1 MLDWQ
6 QKLKKLIGKEK
17 IMSSQKLGKGLS
29 AIFGENV
36 DNILEDIQQGKVEGV
51 SDTTLIDV
59 KKIKPNPYQPRK
71 EFDKGALE
79 ELAQSIATHGVFT
92 PILVKEAIKGYEL
105 VAGERRLRASKLAGL
120 KEIPAIIVEFN
131 DQQMMEISLLE
142 NIQREDLNVIEE
154 ALALA
159 NLIEKLGYTQE
170 QLAKQIGKSREY
182 VTNTLR
188 LLKLPEKVQQ
198 YVVNKKLTMGH
209 ARALLALED
218 KEDILLVAKQTINE
232 KLSVRAVEKLV
243 KDVKNPYVNK
253 KKKEDKIT
261 AYEGVIKLIQE
272 KLQTKV
278 VVDDTQ
284 INIKYQGV
292 EDLNRI
298 LEILGLLE
306 EEE

>member
-1 MLDWQ
+1 
-6 QKLKKLIGKEK
+6 
-17 IMSSQKLGKGLS
+17 MSNQKLGKGLS

-36 DNILEDIQQGKVEGV
+36 DDILEDIQQGKVEGV

-71 EFDKGALE
+71 EFDKAALE
-79 ELAQSIATHGVFT
+79 ELSQSIATHGVFT
-92 PILVKEAIKGYEL
+92 PILVKEAVKGYEL

-120 KEIPAIIVEFN
+120 KEIPAIVVEFN

-154 ALALA
+154 AIALS

-188 LLKLPEKVQQ
+188 LLKLPDKVQQ

-209 ARALLALED
+209 ARALLALDD
-218 KEDILLVAKQTINE
+218 KEDILLVAKQAINE

-243 KDVKNPYVNK
+243 KDAKNPYVNK
-253 KKKEDKIT
+253 KKKEDKT
-261 AYEGVIKLIQE
+261 SAYDGVVKVMQE

-292 EDLNRI
+292 DDLNRI

>member
-1 MLDWQ
+1 
-6 QKLKKLIGKEK
+6 
-17 IMSSQKLGKGLS
+17 MSNQKLGKGLS
-29 AIFGENV
+29 AIFGDNV
-36 DNILEDIQQGKVEGV
+36 DDILEDIQQGKVEGV

-71 EFDKGALE
+71 EFDKAALE
-79 ELAQSIATHGVFT
+79 ELSQSIAKHGVFT
-92 PILVKEAIKGYEL
+92 PILVKEALKGYEL
-105 VAGERRLRASKLAGL
+105 VAGERRLRATKLAGL
-120 KEIPAIIVEFN
+120 KEIPAIVVDFD

-154 ALALA
+154 ALALN

-198 YVVNKKLTMGH
+198 QVVNKKLTMGH

-218 KEDILLVAKQTINE
+218 KEDILLAAKQAINE

-243 KDVKNPYVNK
+243 KDLKNPYVNK
-253 KKKEDKIT
+253 KKKEDKPT
-261 AYEGVIKLIQE
+261 TYDGVIKIIQD

-278 VVDDTQ
+278 VVDDNQ
-284 INIKYQGV
+284 ISIKYQG
-292 EDLNRI
+292 EDDLNRI

-306 EEE
+306 EEL